1 MASRAFKDI
10 NLSFKRHPV
19 TNDVVVIR
27 DEDAIK
33 RSVKNII
40 FTILGEKP
48 FNPNFGSVI
57 NDSLFELNTSLN
69 EIRIADEIN
78 SSLLNHEPRIANI
91 DATVEIMPDSNEM
104 NCTVQYDI
112 VGIPAPT
119 QTVDVL
125 LFPASCLLYTS
136 PSPRDLVISRMPSSA

>member
-19 TNDVVVIR
+19 TNDVLTIR

-48 FNPNFGSVI
+48 FEPNFGSVI
-57 NDSLFELNTSLN
+57 NESLFDLNTNLS
-69 EIRIADEIN
+69 EIRVSDEIR
-78 SSLLNHEPRIANI
+78 SSLLNYEPRISNI
-91 DATVEIMPDSNEM
+91 DVTVTVAPDTNEM
-104 NCTVQYDI
+104 NCTVQYEI
-112 VGIPAPT
+112 VGLSTPP
-119 QTVDVL
+119 QEVDVL
-125 LFPASCLLYTS
+125 LFPARL
-136 PSPRDLVISRMPSSA
+136 

>member
-19 TNDVVVIR
+19 TNDVLTVS

-48 FNPNFGSVI
+48 FEPEFGSVI
-57 NDSLFELNTSLN
+57 NDSLFDLNTNLGEVRVS
-69 EIRIADEIN
+69 DEIK
-78 SSLLNHEPRIANI
+78 SSLINNEPRIDNTEV
-91 DATVEIMPDSNEM
+91 TVSVYPDSNEL

-112 VGIPAPT
+112 VGLSAPT
-119 QTVDVL
+119 QEVDVL
-125 LFPASCLLYTS
+125 LFPA
-136 PSPRDLVISRMPSSA
+136 RV

>member
-19 TNDVVVIR
+19 TNDVVTIR

-48 FNPNFGSVI
+48 FLSRFGSSI
-57 NDSLFELNTSLN
+57 NAALFELNTQIEQL
-69 EIRIADEIN
+69 EFLMKLAQFY
-78 SSLLNHEPRIANI
+78 L
-91 DATVEIMPDSNEM
+91 IMNQELI
-104 NCTVQYDI
+104 T
-112 VGIPAPT
+112 
-119 QTVDVL
+119 
-125 LFPASCLLYTS
+125 FK
-136 PSPRDLVISRMPSSA
+136 

>member
-19 TNDVVVIR
+19 TNDVLTIR

-48 FNPNFGSVI
+48 FEPNFGSVI
-57 NDSLFELNTSLN
+57 SESLFDLSTSLN
-69 EIRIADEIN
+69 EIRVSDEIKQ
-78 SSLLNHEPRIANI
+78 SLLNYEPRIDNI
-91 DATVEIMPDSNEM
+91 DVTVTVTHDTNQM
-104 NCTVQYDI
+104 NCTVQYEI
-112 VGIPAPT
+112 VGLPT
-119 QTVDVL
+119 PPQEVDVL
-125 LFPASCLLYTS
+125 LFPARL
-136 PSPRDLVISRMPSSA
+136 

>member
-19 TNDVVVIR
+19 TNDVVTIR

-48 FNPNFGSVI
+48 FEPNFGSVM
-57 NDSLFELNTSLN
+57 NQSLFDLNTNLS
-69 EIRIADEIN
+69 EIKVSDEIKA
-78 SSLLNHEPRIANI
+78 SLDNYEPRIDNI
-91 DATVEIMPDSNEM
+91 NVSVSILADSNEM

-119 QTVDVL
+119 QTVAVL
-125 LFPASCLLYTS
+125 LFPA
-136 PSPRDLVISRMPSSA
+136 RV

>member
-19 TNDVVVIR
+19 TNDVVSIN

-48 FNPNFGSVI
+48 FQPLFGSVI
-57 NDSLFELNTSLN
+57 NESLFELSTALS
-69 EIRIADEIN
+69 EMKVSDEITQ
-78 SSLLNHEPRIANI
+78 SLLNYEPRIANTEV
-91 DATVEIMPDSNEM
+91 TVSVYPDSNEM
-104 NCTVQYDI
+104 NVTVQYDI

-119 QTVDVL
+119 QEVDVL
-125 LFPASCLLYTS
+125 LFPA
-136 PSPRDLVISRMPSSA
+136 RV

>member
-33 RSVKNII
+33 RSVRNII

-48 FNPNFGSVI
+48 FDPTFGSVM
-57 NDSLFELNTSLN
+57 NDSVFELSTSLN
-69 EIRIADEIN
+69 EIRISDEIT
-78 SSLLNHEPRIANI
+78 SSLNRFEPRISNI
-91 DATVEIMPDSNEM
+91 VVTTTVQPDSNEL

-112 VGIPAPT
+112 TGIPAPT

-125 LFPASCLLYTS
+125 LFPA
-136 PSPRDLVISRMPSSA
+136 RV

>member
-19 TNDVVVIR
+19 TNDVITIN

-48 FNPNFGSVI
+48 FVPQFGSVI
-57 NDSLFELNTSLN
+57 GESLFDLNTSLN
-69 EIRIADEIN
+69 EVRVTDEIKA
-78 SSLLNHEPRIANI
+78 SLALYEPRIGNI
-91 DATVEIMPDSNEM
+91 SATVSLYPDSNEM
-104 NCTVQYDI
+104 NATVQYDI
-112 VGIPAPT
+112 IGIPAPT

-125 LFPASCLLYTS
+125 LFPA
-136 PSPRDLVISRMPSSA
+136 RV

>member
-1 MASRAFKDI
+1 VASRAFKDI

-19 TNDVVVIR
+19 TNDVLTVS

-48 FNPNFGSVI
+48 FEPNFGSVI
-57 NDSLFELNTSLN
+57 NQSLFDLNTNLS
-69 EIRIADEIN
+69 EIRVSDEIKQ
-78 SSLLNHEPRIANI
+78 SLLNYEPRIDNTEV
-91 DATVEIMPDSNEM
+91 TVSVYPDSNEL
-104 NCTVQYDI
+104 NCIVQYDI

-119 QTVDVL
+119 QEVDVL
-125 LFPASCLLYTS
+125 LFPA
-136 PSPRDLVISRMPSSA
+136 RV

>member
-1 MASRAFKDI
+1 MYIVASKAFRDI

-19 TNDVVVIR
+19 TNDLVAIR

-48 FNPNFGSVI
+48 FEPSFGSVI
-57 NDSLFELNTSLN
+57 NDALFDLDTNLN
-69 EIRIADEIN
+69 EIRIQDEIT
-78 SSLLNHEPRIANI
+78 SSLNRFEPRIDNI
-91 DATVEIMPDSNEM
+91 IVTVSVVPDTNEM

-112 VGIPAPT
+112 VGLSTPP
-119 QTVDVL
+119 QEVDVL
-125 LFPASCLLYTS
+125 LFPA
-136 PSPRDLVISRMPSSA
+136 RV

>member
-19 TNDVVVIR
+19 TNDVVTIR

-33 RSVKNII
+33 RSVRNII

-48 FNPNFGSVI
+48 FEPNFGSVI
-57 NDSLFELNTSLN
+57 NESLFDLNTNLS
-69 EIRIADEIN
+69 EIRVSDEIR
-78 SSLLNHEPRIANI
+78 SSLLNYEPRISNI
-91 DATVEIMPDSNEM
+91 DVTVTVAPDTNEM

-112 VGIPAPT
+112 TGIPTPT
-119 QTVDVL
+119 QEVEVL
-125 LFPASCLLYTS
+125 LFPA
-136 PSPRDLVISRMPSSA
+136 RV

>member
-19 TNDVVVIR
+19 TNDVLTVSN
-27 DEDAIK
+27 EDAIK

-48 FNPNFGSVI
+48 FEPNFGSVI
-57 NDSLFELNTSLN
+57 SQSLFDLNTNLN
-69 EIRIADEIN
+69 EIRISDEIKQ
-78 SSLLNHEPRIANI
+78 SLLNYEPRIDNVVVTASI
-91 DATVEIMPDSNEM
+91 YPDSNEL
-104 NCTVQYDI
+104 NCIVQYDI

-119 QTVDVL
+119 QEVDVL
-125 LFPASCLLYTS
+125 LFPA
-136 PSPRDLVISRMPSSA
+136 RV

>member
-19 TNDVVVIR
+19 TNDVVTIR

-33 RSVKNII
+33 RSVRNII

-48 FNPNFGSVI
+48 FQPNFGSII
-57 NDSLFELNTSLN
+57 NESLFDLNTNLGEIQVSD
-69 EIRIADEIN
+69 EIR
-78 SSLLNHEPRIANI
+78 SSLLIYEPRISNVDVNVTI
-91 DATVEIMPDSNEM
+91 SPDTNEM

-112 VGIPAPT
+112 TGIPTPT
-119 QTVDVL
+119 QEVDVL
-125 LFPASCLLYTS
+125 LFPA
-136 PSPRDLVISRMPSSA
+136 RV